1 MRQIT
6 STAVNGFNRI
16 VAALRDAGIEVTV
29 DRMPDL
35 WYQRAMVAEAD
46 AERASVVV
54 AKFATK
60 KKLNRGW
67 K

>member
-1 MRQIT
+1 MVQIT

-16 VAALRDAGIEVTV
+16 VAALRHAGIEVTIE
-29 DRMPDL
+29 RMPDM
-35 WYQRAMVAEAD
+35 WHQRAMVAEVH